1 MKKVLKLILL
11 ITFLPSLYYV
21 GSFIVD
27 TLTKLFDPSL
37 GDWIILIKVILWI
50 LTLSLNFFVTIF
62 LYFIVVF
69 IISLFI
75 PSKK

>member
-1 MKKVLKLILL
+1 MKKVIKLILL

-27 TLTKLFDPSL
+27 TLTKLFDPNL

-50 LTLSLNFFVTIF
+50 LTLSLTFFVTIF

>member
-27 TLTKLFDPSL
+27 TLTKLFDPNL
-37 GDWIILIKVILWI
+37 GDWMILIKVILWI
-50 LTLSLNFFVTIF
+50 LTLSLTFFVTIF

>member
-27 TLTKLFDPSL
+27 TLTKLFDPNL
-37 GDWIILIKVILWI
+37 GGWIILIKVILWI
-50 LTLSLNFFVTIF
+50 LTLSLTFFVTIF

>member
-21 GSFIVD
+21 GSLIVD
-27 TLTKLFDPSL
+27 TLTKLFDPNL
-37 GDWIILIKVILWI
+37 GDWMILIKVTLWI
-50 LTLSLNFFVTIF
+50 LTLSLTFFVTIF

>member
-27 TLTKLFDPSL
+27 TLTKLFDPNL
-37 GDWIILIKVILWI
+37 GDWMILIKVILWI